1 MGGKKKVSL
10 KKSKIQ
16 PMPKTTR
23 SSRLSRDKKS
33 SSVIP
38 LNPKDPKI
46 LEEIKKIKVLTPYQL
61 ASHYNIRISVAKKLL
76 KTLED
81 TQLIKKVAGNHT
93 LQIYSANL

>member
-16 PMPKTTR
+16 PMVKTT
-23 SSRLSRDKKS
+23 SHLSRDKKR

-46 LEEIKKIKVLTPYQL
+46 LEEIKKMKALTPYQL
-61 ASHYNIRISVAKKLL
+61 ASHYNVRISVAKKFL

-81 TQLIKKVAGNHT
+81 TRLIKKVAGNHS
-93 LQIYSANL
+93 LKIYSPNLQ